1 MNSSNA
7 KDVWKLS
14 SDECYNIEKSKKIDP
29 EIAER
34 ALNTLMA
41 LSSFHEIND
50 SFPQNR
56 NLQEINNFNEEN
68 AVKIVKKYEKEI
80 VEIFSSI
87 LSSSKKHTNQ
97 VMKKLVA

>member
-1 MNSSNA
+1 
-7 KDVWKLS
+7 
-14 SDECYNIEKSKKIDP
+14 
-29 EIAER
+29 
-34 ALNTLMA
+34 MA